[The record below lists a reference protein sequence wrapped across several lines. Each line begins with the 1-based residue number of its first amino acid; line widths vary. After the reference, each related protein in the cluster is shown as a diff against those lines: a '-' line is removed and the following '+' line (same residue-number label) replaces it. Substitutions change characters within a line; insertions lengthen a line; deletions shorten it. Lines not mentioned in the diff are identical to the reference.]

1 MLSLQYDVC
10 IYTYKIIICHMY
22 SIFEHF
28 LARPAGLQFLSLH
41 MSLHMV
47 FSLLSRDIL
56 SLMKDEGFPKGLE
69 NFGET

>member
-1 MLSLQYDVC
+1 MMCVYIHIKLSYV
-10 IYTYKIIICHMY
+10 ICTL
-22 SIFEHF
+22 IFEHF
-28 LARPAGLQFLSLH
+28 FGSARRTSIPVPTHVFAHG
-41 MSLHMV
+41 